1 MLQNGGEFRIY
12 PLRVDFHCR
21 VIFTC
26 VTCVK
31 FTFANKTEAMYERSH
46 LSVKIEPRLTSRLI
60 STLYILPLFYL
71 GDLNLR
77 ALTCAAEN
85 PSVEINPKGDWR
97 GRGQEPITPLAW
109 LRVHLS
115 PKWYLTLTQYGGI
128 YLGISLRTTQN
139 DTFMDR
145 NNGFPSWFLNIL
157 SETELCN
164 FYPKV
169 RQRVSPSFSRGSLD
183 PLPLGAKHHT
193 KTWCGEDEEGRR
205 GISWGQS

>member
-85 PSVEINPKGDWR
+85 PSVEINPKGNWR

-145 NNGFPSWFLNIL
+145 NIGFPSWFLNIL

-169 RQRVSPSFSRGSLD
+169 RQRVSP
-183 PLPLGAKHHT
+183 
-193 KTWCGEDEEGRR
+193 
-205 GISWGQS
+205 